1 MKPFLLYLIV
11 FIIAGCSYDKE
22 AGLSKE
28 DYRNLNKPK
37 KFDSVRKAEPPIPEL
52 HSIIASPAPPVKSIA
67 DTKRV
72 TISIT
77 DTTPLR
83 DVFIELARRASL
95 DLELDPRIRG
105 GIIFSAIDR
114 TVKEVV
120 ERICNISGL
129 VYELKNNVLHIERD
143 KPYAV
148 NYRIEALN
156 LTRASKSKI
165 STNTDV
171 FSAVSGGGSGEGNS
185 STSQITSETSNDFW
199 AEIETNIE
207 KIISVKHDS
216 NILVSYEAKTL
227 QLAPVAPEAIE
238 TQNLNEEEQAA
249 GVNLP
254 TVSATALPIESKP
267 ETENYFTINKVTGI
281 ISVYGSSKVQKSVK
295 EYLDKIKSAISSQVL
310 IEAKIVEV
318 SLSEQFRS
326 GINWQSL
333 NNGNFNFSTKFGRSL
348 LFPSVSDVPPTG
360 AISFRTGGGA
370 DINGLVDLISSFGT
384 VRTLSSPRLTVMNN
398 QTAVLKVAENE
409 VYFKIEIEREDL
421 ENGTTRANIT
431 STLNTVPIGLVMN
444 VQPIIERKS
453 GQITMALRPTIS
465 RISRYVTD
473 PGVALSAAS
482 LNVDVESLIPVVE
495 VRELDSVI
503 TIQTGE
509 VVIMGGLMQEK
520 VQKTENGIP
529 VAQDIPV
536 LGRAFKGRNDVTEVT
551 ELVIFM
557 RATIIGDRD
566 SITPAD
572 ESVYNKFAKD
582 PRPIAF

>member
-1 MKPFLLYLIV
+1 MKPFLLYLMV

-22 AGLSKE
+22 AELSKE

-37 KFDSVRKAEPPIPEL
+37 KFDAVRKAEPPIPEL

-95 DLELDPRIRG
+95 DLELDPNIRG

-129 VYELKNNVLHIERD
+129 VYELENNVLHIERD
-143 KPYAV
+143 EPHIV
-148 NYRIEALN
+148 NYQIETLN

-171 FSAVSGGGSGEGNS
+171 FSAVSGGGGGEGNS

-199 AEIETNIE
+199 AEIESNIE
-207 KIISVKHDS
+207 KIISVKHNS
-216 NILVSYEAKTL
+216 NILINYEAQTL
-227 QLAPVAPEAIE
+227 QLAPVVPKAIE
-238 TQNLNEEEQAA
+238 AQDFNAETGL
-249 GVNLP
+249 NLP
-254 TVSATALPIESKP
+254 TENATALSISEQNEKITNS
-267 ETENYFTINKVTGI
+267 FTINKVTGI
-281 ISVYGSSKVQKSVK
+281 ISVYGSSKVQKSIK
-295 EYLDKIKSAISSQVL
+295 EYIDKIKNTISSQVL

-333 NNGNFNFSTKFGRSL
+333 SNSNFNFSTKFGRSL
-348 LFPSVSDVPPTG
+348 IFPSVSDIPPTG

-409 VYFKIEIEREDL
+409 VYFKIELEREDL
-421 ENGTTRANIT
+421 ENGTSRANIT

-465 RISRYVTD
+465 RISRYVSD

-482 LNVDVESLIPVVE
+482 LNVEVESLIPVVE

-509 VVIMGGLMQEK
+509 IVIMGGLMQEK
-520 VQKTENGIP
+520 AQKTENGIP
-529 VAQDIPV
+529 IIQDIPI

-551 ELVIFM
+551 ELVIFL
-557 RATIIGDRD
+557 RATIIEGCD
-566 SITPAD
+566 SITPTD
-572 ESVYNKFAKD
+572 ESIYNKFAKD